1 MSKAGV
7 IILGAASPIARAAA
21 ISFAKQ
27 GRPLYLAG
35 RDVLELGRL
44 ASDLQLRHGVD
55 VHYGRFDAE
64 NCEAHALFLQSAVKA
79 LGSVEGILLAFG
91 YLGDHQQA
99 IHDFSEAL
107 IIINRNFT
115 GACSILTHC
124 AEFLHTQKSGFII
137 AISSVAGDRG
147 RQSNYVYGAAKGG
160 LSIFLQGLRNRLYPS
175 GIRVITIKPGFVDT
189 SMTFGKPGLFLV
201 ASPESVGKKISRTLN
216 SKRDEHYIPGFWKY
230 ILAVIKTIPEII
242 FKRMKL

>member
-1 MSKAGV
+1 MRKAGV

-21 ISFAKQ
+21 LSFAEE

-44 ASDLQLRHGVD
+44 ASDIQLRHGVD

-64 NCEAHALFLQSAVKA
+64 AYDAHATFFQGAIKA
-79 LGSVEGILLAFG
+79 LGAVDGVLLAFG

-99 IHDFSEAL
+99 VHDFSEAQM
-107 IIINRNFT
+107 IINRNFT

-124 AEFLHTQKSGFII
+124 ADFLHAQKSGFII

-160 LSIFLQGLRNRLYPS
+160 LSIFLQGLRNRLHPA
-175 GIRVITIKPGFVDT
+175 GVRVITIKPGFVDT

-201 ASPESVGKKISRTLN
+201 ASPESVGKKITRTLH
-216 SKRDEHYIPGFWKY
+216 SRRDEHYIPGFWRY
-230 ILAVIKTIPEII
+230 ILGIIKNIPETV